1 MSTLPRTTETPSLED
16 VVRSANPF
24 EYQAPIR
31 KEELF
36 FDRRVELREAL
47 LVCERIVSKGSTGGI
62 SIYGGR
68 GAGKTSFLNAIQRE
82 LKKRKIASARIPLD
96 DSMVAPDSEPRLFKL
111 FLNDLATAAQ
121 DAGLIDK
128 TIADKLKQLLQG
140 ANVKAEFD
148 AFGIGLVAEAAKDNK
163 FKDLPYAVLR
173 NGLQDFSKLLAKK
186 QGNNPG
192 AILILDEADLLKQNK
207 ALLQIFKNVFQDT
220 PGIGLILA
228 GTSKLMSEVSDVFSP
243 IPRFFHKIELGP
255 FSDDD
260 EVENAITKTVQ
271 IAKNELLFKGKRFN
285 VVMSGFI
292 RLITDLTNRQPV
304 EFNMLSFFAYDL
316 GSTRMSYKDGGVTL
330 FMKLDKEL
338 LDVAMRQWQGT
349 REYVDF
355 LEGLSGADKTIMSLL
370 SKSRWGASVDELT
383 TLVILDRMGVASRPP
398 SMDDIESRLGEIG
411 RQRPNVEASLQH
423 VATLEEKCK
432 VKVLN
437 PILSTKP
444 IYEVEDQWIKA
455 YFKYSVLGPQVNL
468 EFGLISE
475 NSGALIFG
483 DPVSSILDSIFLP
496 HVIQSFEDPLT
507 FQINSYANDGR
518 FLTGR
523 GKIVNASYKRVA
535 DNRTWHLAFHLKPET
550 DTVDLKKDMVRVLE
564 KLQGMQLI
572 HNYEVMERLGSTVW
586 S

>member
-1 MSTLPRTTETPSLED
+1 MED
-16 VVRSANPF
+16 IVRSANPF

-36 FDRRVELREAL
+36 FDRRVELKEAL
-47 LVCERIVSKGSTGGI
+47 LVCERIVKGSTGGI

-68 GAGKTSFLNAIQRE
+68 GAGKTSLLNTVQRE
-82 LKKRKIASARIPLD
+82 LQKRKIASARIPLD
-96 DSMVAPDSEPRLFKL
+96 DSMVAADNEPRLFKL
-111 FLNDLATAAQ
+111 FLNDLTTAAQ
-121 DAGLIDK
+121 EAGLIDK
-128 TIADKLKQLLQG
+128 SIADKLKQLLQG
-140 ANVKAEFD
+140 ANVKVEFD
-148 AFGIGLVAEAAKDNK
+148 AFGLGLVAEAAKDNK

-173 NGLQDFSKLLAKK
+173 DGLRDFSKLLARK
-186 QGNNPG
+186 QGGNPG

-271 IAKNELLFKGKRFN
+271 LAKNELVFKGKKLN

-304 EFNMLSFFAYDL
+304 EFNMLSYFAYDI
-316 GSTRMSYKDGGVTL
+316 GSTRMSYKDGAVTL

-338 LDVAMRQWQGT
+338 LDVAMRQWQGQ

-355 LEGLSGADKTIMSLL
+355 LEGLSGADKTVMSLL

-398 SMDDIESRLGEIG
+398 SLDDLKTRLEELG
-411 RQRPNVEASLQH
+411 RQRPNVESSLQH
-423 VATLEEKCK
+423 VGALEEKCK

-437 PILSTKP
+437 PILATKP
-444 IYEVEDQWIKA
+444 IYEVEDQWVKA

-483 DPVSSILDSIFLP
+483 DPVSSILDSVFLP
-496 HVIQSFEDPLT
+496 RVIQSFEDPLN
-507 FQINSYANDGR
+507 FQINSYPNDGR

-523 GKIVNASYKRVA
+523 GKIVNATYKRVA
-535 DNRTWHLAFHLKPET
+535 DNRVWHLAFHLKPET
-550 DTVDLKKDMVRVLE
+550 ETVGLKKDMETVLE
-564 KLQGMQLI
+564 KLGSLQLI
-572 HNYEVMERLGSTVW
+572 HNYKVMERIGSIDW